1 MRITDIESVAWA
13 KDYINYLAGKN
24 IINGK
29 GNNLFCPADNITR
42 EEFAKI
48 VAAAFDLGGG
58 ENGSDFIDVNK
69 GAWYEKYINILV
81 QSGIMLGRDEGTF
94 GVGIPITRQDVSV
107 ICYRIAQRYIDTDNV
122 SETVFI
128 DNDEIAPY
136 AKTG

>member
-1 MRITDIESVAWA
+1 M
-13 KDYINYLAGKN
+13 
-24 IINGK
+24 
-29 GNNLFCPADNITR
+29 FCPADNITR